1 MPLLSGPAE
10 ELEKSGMVPAV
21 AAAPKATDFRNV
33 RRFVIILFYPNLL
46 NFDEF

>member
-21 AAAPKATDFRNV
+21 AAAPKATEFQKCTSV
-33 RRFVIILFYPNLL
+33 RHHFVLSQFVK
-46 NFDEF
+46 F